1 MWTLYK
7 KELGSFFSSL
17 IGYLTISVF
26 LILTG
31 LMLWVFKGYLNII
44 DYGYAGIDGLFVI
57 GPYLYLFLIPAI
69 TMKMI
74 AEERRGGTL
83 ETLMTHPLSDWTV
96 VWSKFLAAWTLVF
109 ISLLPTL
116 VYYFSVY
123 SLGYPHPGNID
134 TGSVIGSY
142 LGLLLLGG
150 AFVSIGLFC
159 SSLTKNQIVS
169 FLAAAALCYVFY
181 LGFDSL
187 YDMGLFS
194 GRANLEV
201 KSLGLAAHYDS
212 ISRGVVNTRDVVYFA
227 GVIIIFVTLTR
238 LVLQSRMWGGW
249 NLRKVKG
256 ERKNRNLMTSH
267 LLELAVV
274 VIAVVSANFASHYL
288 YTRFDLTAEKRYSLS
303 EETKTYLKDIDETL
317 LVRVYLDGDMSSD
330 YKRLHDETREML
342 NLFRSYNSNITFE
355 FVDPNDEKEF
365 NNEERQV
372 IYQKMMQKGVYPVQE
387 QMKEGNSVRT
397 LTLLP
402 GAELSFKGRSTAL
415 SLVQNQ
421 QYISDQGDIINNSI
435 QNLEYA
441 LIRAIRNLTRLQ
453 KPTVAFLQGHGE
465 LSGAA
470 IFNIAEAME
479 EFYNLDYVSIDGQI
493 QALTAHT
500 FNEKDSSY
508 HFVNKYDLLIVAKPT
523 QPFTDQD
530 LFILDQYIMYGGKVI
545 WFIDPMNAEMDSLA
559 NRGQAM
565 ATRYPLGRLD
575 EMLFTYGVRLNSDIL
590 MDIVSQLIPMPVELV
605 GNKPRYEFRP
615 WFYYPELVPR
625 IDHPIVKNL
634 DLIKAEFISSIDT
647 IQNDIKKTVLLTT
660 SEFTR
665 TKSAPAMIDVS
676 DALVQPDRRLYNRS
690 LVPVAVLLEGEFRSA
705 WRNRLAPE
713 FITQKSMGYRD
724 RSKPTKMIVVSDG
737 DIIRNQFNPNEGTI
751 YPVGY
756 DFYRKIRY
764 ANRELILNML
774 NYMTGDEGLMTVR
787 NKNFTLRKLDSD
799 KASEKRTFYQI
810 INIVVPV
817 LILAIAGVGIILI
830 EKRVYGKR
838 DRNEN
843 VKKEQKRLKGKK

>member
-249 NLRKVKG
+249 NLRKEKG

-843 VKKEQKRLKGKK
+843 VKKGQKRLKGKK

>member
-615 WFYYPELVPR
+615 WSYYPELVPR